1 MLKKSKEDYE
11 GTYIVKRQQKPQKS
25 HNLVSWNKIKN
36 VIDRNGGKADFYQ
49 LSLVVKDHQHGT
61 KTSVY
66 PYQFITYCIRMGW
79 LEKVK

>member
-11 GTYIVKRQQKPQKS
+11 GVYRIKRQPEQQKS

-36 VIDRNGGKADFYQ
+36 VIDRNGGKADFHQ
-49 LSLVVKDHQHGT
+49 LSLVVEGHQHGT
-61 KTSVY
+61 ETATHS
-66 PYQFITYCIRMGW
+66 YQFITYCIKMGW

>member
-1 MLKKSKEDYE
+1 MQKKSKEDYE
-11 GTYIVKRQQKPQKS
+11 GTYIIKRLPKMSKS
-25 HNLVSWNKIKN
+25 HNFESWNKIKN

-49 LSLVVKDHQHGT
+49 LSLEVEGHQHGT
-61 KTSVY
+61 KTAAH